1 MILRIP
7 KVSNTYCPR
16 CNKHTEH
23 EVSQYK
29 AGKRR
34 PHSLGE
40 RRYTRK
46 KEGYGSKRRP
56 EQKKTAKVTKK
67 IVFRL
72 KCKDCGYTI
81 QRDGIRL
88 KKVEIV

>member
-1 MILRIP
+1 MRIP
-7 KVSNTYCPR
+7 KLSVTYCPR

-23 EVSQYK
+23 TISQYK

-34 PHSLGE
+34 PNSMGE

-67 IVFRL
+67 IVFRR
-72 KCKDCGYTI
+72 KCNICEYVVI
-81 QRDGIRL
+81 RSGIRL